1 MRQNFAT
8 NGSTAKRR
16 TNLHLDLNP
25 NRPRY
30 TTASRPHRQR
40 SFDDTESYH
49 YNNFRYENIYEQI
62 HEEPIYRNASS
73 GGPNATRLYSRL
85 GVIGHGIGRI
95 ERHLSSSCGNIDHYN
110 LGGHYAVLGHSH
122 LGTVGH
128 IRLNASGNA
137 PNSSKDSSN
146 TKSLNFF
153 SCLSRENS
161 QSMTNIHRE
170 ASAASSSSNFTMP
183 VPSTSSTSTATAS
196 TSRPTGT
203 IPKTTKNKSNQKSEA
218 TEETAKGHDSTLNRI
233 SKSSLQWLLVNKWLP
248 LWIGQGPDYNILDFN
263 FMFSR
268 NCGGCS
274 TNAVNPE
281 QGVVRFN
288 GHAEMRPRTDPSLA
302 RRAFNGVSG
311 RPMRIHH
318 SLNRLREYDHPAIRR
333 DGSLDDRRREGVYDR
348 PRPQRDEYLERS
360 LRARSEGSHD
370 NSTYSDPFRNWELN
384 TENNSF
390 RPAANVVRGIRR
402 ITDGTYPSG
411 SSSASVSRQ
420 NSNSNQ
426 DTPAT
431 APHSTTGKTMERV
444 YSPRLVLDSRTESG
458 NESPD
463 MGRRYSDNTEDDQ
476 NDEDASEQNSTDEN
490 ESSG

>member
-1 MRQNFAT
+1 MY
-8 NGSTAKRR
+8 G
-16 TNLHLDLNP
+16 
-25 NRPRY
+25 
-30 TTASRPHRQR
+30 
-40 SFDDTESYH
+40 
-49 YNNFRYENIYEQI
+49 
-62 HEEPIYRNASS
+62 
-73 GGPNATRLYSRL
+73 RLGL

-128 IRLNASGNA
+128 IRLNATGAA
-137 PNSSKDSSN
+137 PNNSKDSSN

-170 ASAASSSSNFTMP
+170 ASTSSTANNF
-183 VPSTSSTSTATAS
+183 STSTNSAPSTSTATTS
-196 TSRPTGT
+196 TARPTGT
-203 IPKTTKNKSNQKSEA
+203 IPKTKNNQKPDVKEA
-218 TEETAKGHDSTLNRI
+218 TTKGHDSTLNRI

-274 TNAVNPE
+274 NNTVNQE

-288 GHAEMRPRTDPSLA
+288 GHAEMRPRTDPSIA
-302 RRAFNGVSG
+302 RRAFSNSVSG
-311 RPMRIHH
+311 RPMRINH

-333 DGSLDDRRREGVYDR
+333 DGSLDDRRRDGIYDR
-348 PRPQRDEYLERS
+348 PRQIREEYLDRS
-360 LRARSEGSHD
+360 LRARSEGTR

-390 RPAANVVRGIRR
+390 RPAGSGNHGIRR

-420 NSNSNQ
+420 NSTNQ
-426 DTPAT
+426 DPSPPPPLQAT
-431 APHSTTGKTMERV
+431 AQKAIERV
-444 YSPRLVLDSRTESG
+444 YSPRLMLDSRTESG
-458 NESPD
+458 NESPSPD

-476 NDEDASEQNSTDEN
+476 NDDEGGSENDSNDDNENSV
-490 ESSG
+490 